1 MPKKYND
8 DMDKILEGDKEP
20 PVPPPAPAP
29 PEEDLETLEIPP
41 VKEGKGYASW
51 SSGSSKIGVPEK
63 KVPAPAL
70 VGEEEVRHRS
80 KGKGKH
86 GLPHNVKRYL
96 SDMARELNHVLSAQE
111 CQWLAQ
117 KYMEWG
123 EKEQKQLEEWREK
136 YKDKSGVFWHEIQAR
151 RRGDPIDRARYI
163 AKELRS
169 HF

>member
-20 PVPPPAPAP
+20 PIVP

-41 VKEGKGYASW
+41 VKEKKSYSSW
-51 SSGSSKIGVPEK
+51 SSGSSKMGVPENK
-63 KVPAPAL
+63 IPAPAL
-70 VGEEEVRHRS
+70 AGEEEVRHRS

-96 SDMARELNHVLSAQE
+96 SDVARELNSVLSAEE

-117 KYMEWG
+117 KYLEWG
-123 EKEQKQLEEWREK
+123 EKEQNRLDEARRK
-136 YKDKSGVFWHEIQAR
+136 HQASDR
-151 RRGDPIDRARYI
+151 GGFLWWNDIAERRGDPIDRARYI